1 MKKKGFTLI
10 ELLAVIVILAIIAL
24 IATPVILG
32 IINNVKDES
41 NKRSIEL
48 YAEAVEQAIARR
60 NLTEEFNP
68 STCIIVSEGLDCYEY
83 EEKLKVDI
91 DGEKTTGG
99 TIYFENGSVKEESYF
114 IKGNKISI
122 LNDDNKITTEIIPE
136 PESFKTDS
144 WKTISL
150 NVKAGNLSKYNVG
163 DTREI
168 SLKGFTNEETDENG
182 NNIGTYTIRIA
193 NKTNTGDVCTK
204 ENLEKEDGTKETYSK
219 TACGFVIEFEDII
232 KSHQMNPSG
241 EYKGNQY
248 DQGWNVDGYPA
259 SSMYTYIK
267 NDIYNALPKD
277 LRDVIIDTT
286 VVSGY
291 GYSDAPNKV
300 STDKLYLLSTR
311 EVWGK
316 ERSDLIYP
324 DTARELTRQLDY
336 YKDYKNTDGSIGVT
350 ISNYSGAIKKFSVNE
365 YSWWLR
371 TAGSGSTHSFHYVR
385 YDGDWDSHYS
395 SNFFGVAVAFRI
407 G

>member
-1 MKKKGFTLI
+1 MKERGFTLI

-32 IINNVKDES
+32 IINNAKEES
-41 NKRSIEL
+41 DKRSIEM
-48 YAEAVEQAIARR
+48 YAKAIENAVVTHQLTKNENIAGS
-60 NLTEEFNP
+60 FN
-68 STCIIVSEGLDCYEY
+68 TT
-83 EEKLKVDI
+83 
-91 DGEKTTGG
+91 DGENLILIGETEPKLTIDYNGNVVCNTIEIYADGTLYLANCKVNKEEVETIYGNKASFATDDWG
-99 TIYFENGSVKEESYF
+99 TILSN
-114 IKGNKISI
+114 I
-122 LNDDNKITTEIIPE
+122 
-136 PESFKTDS
+136 
-144 WKTISL
+144 
-150 NVKAGNLSKYNVG
+150 KAGYMYEVG
-163 DTREI
+163 QTREI
-168 SLKGFTNEETDENG
+168 SLTGFTNEEKDENG